1 MAVPCFMGYAFID
14 DTRGALTAIVVFA
27 LAYVITYHLLIHNA
41 LKLRKSANS

>member
-14 DTRGALTAIVVFA
+14 DTRGALTAIVVFT